1 MNGENSE
8 ESYRECNLGFTGDTL
23 QVNEI
28 VKEEWV
34 IEKQR
39 IKPWQS
45 YLENLW
51 DKKKKK
57 EQWDKKF
64 EE

>member
-1 MNGENSE
+1 MHSFQKINGTSMNGENSE

-23 QVNEI
+23 RVNEI

-39 IKPWQS
+39 IKP
-45 YLENLW
+45 
-51 DKKKKK
+51 
-57 EQWDKKF
+57 
-64 EE
+64 